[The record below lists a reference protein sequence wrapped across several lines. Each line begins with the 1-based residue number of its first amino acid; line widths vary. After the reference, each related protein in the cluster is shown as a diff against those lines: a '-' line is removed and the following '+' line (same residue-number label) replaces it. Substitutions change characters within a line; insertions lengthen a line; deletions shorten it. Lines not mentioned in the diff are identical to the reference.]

1 MTDKDPKDMTASEL
15 LRWAANYADI
25 TCRACRKMGFGCDS
39 GEVCFC
45 EQVWDHIAD
54 KIDAELAQA
63 RNESLLQG
71 AQVWAKANGWPDF
84 REGEDFGAWLDCCAL
99 PRPRFEDGE
108 VVGVREQRGHPGI
121 LRLRRR
127 RVLRNHAEPINRLRG
142 RRARGAP
149 RPRGAGGRWEA
160 HR

>member
-84 REGEDFGAWLDCCAL
+84 REGEDFGAWA
-99 PRPRFEDGE
+99 RP
-108 VVGVREQRGHPGI
+108 
-121 LRLRRR
+121 LRPP
-127 RVLRNHAEPINRLRG
+127 APALRG
-142 RRARGAP
+142 R
-149 RPRGAGGRWEA
+149 
-160 HR
+160 